1 MGFYWKDGKDQ
12 LLARSGDL
20 PPSTAKPDT
29 ATGNP
34 WTSFTMALREPTVL
48 EGPLDLARFFI
59 TSLTFMRTMR
69 RIDMLVDDVKVLE
82 VEKSVKGK
90 DRVWKKGLKQ
100 TSSGGMMT
108 VAGVD
113 ATGMIITAK
122 VMKWLSGESRKL
134 DRWMYADAAISIW
147 LRPSPLV
154 SALGKPHQTGE
165 RVQLFHL
172 IIVLQSVYSVADSC
186 CSTTSA
192 SSG

>member
-122 VMKWLSGESRKL
+122 VMKWLSGESSKL
-134 DRWMYADAAISIW
+134 IS
-147 LRPSPLV
+147 
-154 SALGKPHQTGE
+154 
-165 RVQLFHL
+165 
-172 IIVLQSVYSVADSC
+172 
-186 CSTTSA
+186 
-192 SSG
+192 